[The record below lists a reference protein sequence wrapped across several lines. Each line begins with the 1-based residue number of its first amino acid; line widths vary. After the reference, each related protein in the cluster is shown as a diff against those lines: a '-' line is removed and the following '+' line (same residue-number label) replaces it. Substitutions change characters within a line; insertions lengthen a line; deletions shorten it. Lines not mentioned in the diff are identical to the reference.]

1 MEVLMKKRK
10 RLFLICSVVSLIF
23 FFVYNK
29 PTVTNQEALPELNDY
44 TIQRASVLN
53 PRTTIVQLNNE
64 EIKHL
69 LEILENETYK
79 KKWIPN
85 IQKFNRDI
93 AIAFDFSNTDIKISI
108 SLDFARNII
117 GIQQD
122 RGKMKQFI
130 LKKDSELF
138 SYMTN
143 YL

>member
-1 MEVLMKKRK
+1 MEVLMKKRI
-10 RLFLICSVVSLIF
+10 RLFLFCSVVSLIF

-29 PTVTNQEALPELNDY
+29 STVTNQEALPELNDY

>member
-1 MEVLMKKRK
+1 MEVLMKKRI
-10 RLFLICSVVSLIF
+10 RLFLICSVVSLVF
-23 FFVYNK
+23 FFIYNK
-29 PTVTNQEALPELNDY
+29 STVTNQEALPELNDY

>member
-1 MEVLMKKRK
+1 MKKRI
-10 RLFLICSVVSLIF
+10 RLFLICSVVSLVF
-23 FFVYNK
+23 FFIYNK
-29 PTVTNQEALPELNDY
+29 STVTNQEALPELNDY

>member
-1 MEVLMKKRK
+1 MEVLMKKRI
-10 RLFLICSVVSLIF
+10 RLFLICSVVSLVF
-23 FFVYNK
+23 FFIYNK
-29 PTVTNQEALPELNDY
+29 STVTNQEVLPELNDY

-85 IQKFNRDI
+85 IQKFIRDI
-93 AIAFDFSNTDIKISI
+93 AIAFDFSNTDIEISI

-117 GIQQD
+117 GIQLD
-122 RGKMKQFI
+122 RGKMRQFI

-138 SYMTN
+138 SYMMN